1 MVVGI
6 LIDNRGWVYFIILII
21 LITVGV
27 GIGQMILHSLF
38 SSIGFGLLAVI
49 LFILI
54 IYWYEN
60 YNNKSELKYK
70 YL

>member
-1 MVVGI
+1 MTDVRDI

-27 GIGQMILHSLF
+27 GIGQMIFHSLF

-60 YNNKSELKYK
+60 NQNNNLIKF
-70 YL
+70 